1 MNQFW
6 FLIKHEFRLEFRQKY
21 LAASVFLFV
30 LSTVYVVYQA
40 IQKVQDTKTWNAL
53 LWIILLFGAFQA
65 ISKSFT
71 READG
76 LKIYLFHTVKPTQ
89 LILAKLIY
97 NILFMFI
104 TGIISLSCYGLFLGF
119 GVFIDGSFSH
129 YLIAL
134 ISGAAGFGCLL
145 TLVSAMAIHA
155 NSGSGLTAILGLP
168 LSIPLILIIIRL
180 TTEVLSGCPQV
191 TFLQNLAFLWVLNLG
206 LAGLTYLL
214 FPYLWRE

>member
-40 IQKVQDTKTWNAL
+40 VQKVQDTKIWNSL

-65 ISKSFT
+65 ISRSFS

-76 LKIYLFHTVKPTQ
+76 LKIYLFHTVKPTK
-89 LILAKLIY
+89 LILSKLVY
-97 NILFMFI
+97 NVLFMFI
-104 TGIISLSCYGLFLGF
+104 TALISVMCYGLFLGF
-119 GVFIDGSFSH
+119 DAFSEASFTQ
-129 YLIAL
+129 YLIAFL
-134 ISGAAGFGCLL
+134 SGAAGFGCLL
-145 TLVSAMAIHA
+145 TLVSAMAVQA
-155 NSGSGLTAILGLP
+155 NAGSGLTAILGLP
-168 LSIPLILIIIRL
+168 LSIPLILIITRL
-180 TTEVLSGCPQV
+180 TTEVLKGGAQV
-191 TFLQNLAFLWVLNLG
+191 SFLQNLAFLWALNLG